1 VSDPDIPT
9 SGSRWEPTSWGLTTP
24 ADVARPSRRPRRL
37 PGRGAA
43 AAAGIGLVLAGGA
56 GARPDFRD
64 GDRPGPGGVRA
75 DGTAPEGTGPGDT
88 PPDSG
93 GGGTA

>member
-1 VSDPDIPT
+1 VSDQDIPT
-9 SGSRWEPTSWGLTTP
+9 RGSRWEPASGGLTTP
-24 ADVARPSRRPRRL
+24 A
-37 PGRGAA
+37 
-43 AAAGIGLVLAGGA
+43 GIGLVVSDGTLSDRDGVPNGWT

-64 GDRPGPGGVRA
+64 GDRPGSGGARP